1 MKNTRLL
8 ILPLISLFLLL
19 ISFIFLSYWGYRI
32 FNTSKTEKK
41 ESAASKD
48 STASNV
54 TRDSL
59 RNIYS
64 ATLNSIHNPVDL
76 PMQTTD
82 SGIGETKIK
91 PEDFYRLRNEITE
104 LLKNPGSSADLE
116 TARQKII
123 ELQQKIQDLNYRYNN
138 IEEQNKKLSAT
149 LNQVLKKKTA
159 TQNPRSISMERRPET
174 KNNTGVGV
182 SINDL
187 NLTAINVNDNRE
199 VETTLAEQTA
209 KFIGYFTI
217 KHGPNIGANEI
228 YVVVTQPDG
237 HVIQSSPWEAGSFE
251 TSLGRKNY
259 SSKLLFD
266 GNRSESIRLQFSLT
280 GDGFVPGTYNV
291 QVYHDGVVVK
301 KISKVLF

>member
-41 ESAASKD
+41 ERVASKD

-64 ATLNSIHNPVDL
+64 ATLNSIQNPVDL

-82 SGIGETKIK
+82 SGIGEKIK

-116 TARQKII
+116 TARLKII
-123 ELQQKIQDLNYRYNN
+123 ELQQKIQDLNDRYNN

-149 LNQVLKKKTA
+149 LNQVLKNKA
-159 TQNPRSISMERRPET
+159 ASQNPKSISIERHPET
-174 KNNTGVGV
+174 KNNAGGGV
-182 SINDL
+182 SITDL

-199 VETTLAEQTA
+199 VETTLAEQTG

-217 KHGPNIGANEI
+217 KHSPNITANEI

-251 TSLGRKNY
+251 TALGRKSY
-259 SSKLLFD
+259 SSKLLLD
-266 GNRSESIRLQFSLT
+266 GNRNESERLQFSLT

-301 KISKVLF
+301 KSSKVLF